1 MSQLSHSVGVVPLVM
16 LEVGGVKKMKRE
28 HRGVFNSPGPAGQQ
42 IVAMSNIMFLPL
54 CNET

>member
-28 HRGVFNSPGPAGQQ
+28 HRGVFNSPGPAGAADCSYVQYNLFA
-42 IVAMSNIMFLPL
+42 VM
-54 CNET
+54 

>member
-28 HRGVFNSPGPAGQQ
+28 HRGFNSPGPAGQQ
-42 IVAMSNIMFLPL
+42 IVAMSNVIFLPL

>member
-1 MSQLSHSVGVVPLVM
+1 MSHSVGVVPLVM

-28 HRGVFNSPGPAGQQ
+28 HRGGFNSPGPAGQQ
-42 IVAMSNIMFLPL
+42 IVAMSNVIFLPL